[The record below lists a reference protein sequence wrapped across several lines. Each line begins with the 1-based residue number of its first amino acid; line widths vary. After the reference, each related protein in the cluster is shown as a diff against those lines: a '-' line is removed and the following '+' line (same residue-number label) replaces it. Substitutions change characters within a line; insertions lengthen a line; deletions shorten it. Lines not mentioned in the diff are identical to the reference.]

1 MSLPERFQVW
11 VCVCACEY
19 SRVCEK
25 VRKRAC
31 ACANVC
37 FLEMC
42 FNLVRTPNR

>member
-1 MSLPERFQVW
+1 MSLPEKPQ
-11 VCVCACEY
+11 VCVFV
-19 SRVCEK
+19 RVSILEC
-25 VRKRAC
+25 VRKSVSVR